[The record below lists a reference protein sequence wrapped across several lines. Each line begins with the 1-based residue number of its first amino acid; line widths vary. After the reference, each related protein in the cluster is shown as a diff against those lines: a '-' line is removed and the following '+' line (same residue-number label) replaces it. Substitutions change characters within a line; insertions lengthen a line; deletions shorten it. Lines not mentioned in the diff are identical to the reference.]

1 MWLSLGKCLE
11 KKTDIVVSLKSYFVS
26 NFDLVDDPSKNNP
39 GERPIWE
46 KRLVNALKQLVSDLY
61 TMSVIPIFDSFNTF
75 LQVEEPLIHHILYCS
90 TLHLYCSLLS
100 RFILLEVNLESGDIL
115 RLILRTLMSWKTLI
129 VYLLEQ
135 WPSRKQGS
143 VTSLEPLSTLDIF
156 LFFFFSFII
165 TYTSKNY
172 TKIKKEKIYIYIYI
186 YIYI

>member
-26 NFDLVDDPSKNNP
+26 NFDLVDDPSKNP

-143 VTSLEPLSTLDIF
+143 VMSLEPLSTLDIF
-156 LFFFFSFII
+156 LFFFFHS
-165 TYTSKNY
+165 S
-172 TKIKKEKIYIYIYI
+172 
-186 YIYI
+186 